1 MQLETHY
8 LNLYDELGVRTTGD
22 RKPVT
27 VDRLTGVFQ
36 CTDRNAK
43 FIIRKME
50 EAGWIAWHPG
60 RGRGRTSEIEL
71 HIEREQMLQA
81 IAKRLAEQGDVRHA
95 MNFVHERA
103 ASSES
108 ADRFSAWLSDF
119 FGFRQEDRSERTTDT
134 LRVPVF
140 DQILSLDP
148 ARIYFC
154 GEGHL
159 CRQIYD
165 SLVKYDPETEG
176 VVPRLAHHWES
187 NKDATRWTFYLRKGV
202 LFHHKR
208 ELDAH
213 DVVFTFERLRDHSN
227 FWMID
232 SVAAK
237 QPYVV
242 EFRLKESC
250 VWFPRIA
257 GFDNASILPRDV
269 VKQRGDAFF
278 SVPIGTGPFQ
288 IAKLTEQM
296 CVLDAFPYYYLGRAH
311 LDRVEM
317 HYISEAAE
325 LEAAHSPIE
334 LVNKG
339 SSNAPLPTG
348 YLERLRTST
357 AGCCRLLAFNM
368 KREGPQRNA
377 AFREALSLMIDREDM
392 LTRLGDDRLRLAEG
406 FHDNAAAGTPP
417 APSAVPARIR
427 ELLAESGYDG
437 ETIILD
443 SNVNREREAMLLRE
457 YAARYGVRLELRLSR
472 FCDFHK
478 YANQTPGHVVF
489 YNAVFEDGEATFVD
503 MVFSPRSAVG
513 MHLLDDSLQRASQE
527 IVRRMFRE
535 RTAEGRW
542 NCVAELS
549 RLVRSSH
556 AIVFLFH
563 SAFDSYYSPRI
574 GGVAHNTLGL
584 IDYRNVWYKTARDED
599 AFAENG
605 QWALA

>member
-8 LNLYDELGVRTTGD
+8 LNLYDELGANTPGERM
-22 RKPVT
+22 PVT
-27 VDRLTGVFQ
+27 VERLSGVFQ

-43 FIIRKME
+43 FILRKME

-71 HIEREQMLQA
+71 NVEREQILQD
-81 IAKRLAEQGDVRHA
+81 IAKRLAEQGDVRNA
-95 MNFVHERA
+95 MNLVHERA
-103 ASSES
+103 RTPES
-108 ADRFSAWLSDF
+108 AERFSAWLSDF

-134 LRVPVF
+134 LRIPVF

-148 ARIYFC
+148 ALIYFC

-165 SLVKYDPETEG
+165 TLVKYDPESDG

-187 NKDATRWTFYLRKGV
+187 NEDATRWTFYLRKGV

-237 QPYVV
+237 QAYVV
-242 EFRLKESC
+242 EFRLKDSC

-257 GFDNASILPRDV
+257 GFDNASILPRDA

-288 IAKLTEQM
+288 IAKLTEQV

-317 HYISEAAE
+317 HFISEGNE
-325 LEAAHSPIE
+325 LEAARGPVD
-334 LVNKG
+334 LVHKG
-339 SSNAPLPTG
+339 SCNAPLPTG

-368 KREGPQRNA
+368 KREGPQRNP
-377 AFREALSLMIDREDM
+377 AFREALGLMIDREDM
-392 LTRLGDDRLRLAEG
+392 MARLGDDRLRLAEG
-406 FHDNAAAGTPP
+406 FCDVGAETPSAPP
-417 APSAVPARIR
+417 ADPDRIR
-427 ELLAESGYDG
+427 ELLAKSGYDG

-457 YAARYGVRLELRLSR
+457 YAARYGVRIEPRLSR
-472 FCDFHK
+472 FCDFYK
-478 YANQTPGHVVF
+478 YANQTPGHIVF
-489 YNAVFEDGEATFVD
+489 YNAVFEDGEATFID

-513 MHLLDDSLQRASQE
+513 MHLLDDELRNAARS

-556 AIVFLFH
+556 AILFLFH
-563 SAFDSYYSPRI
+563 SAFDSYYNPRI
-574 GGVAHNTLGL
+574 GGVSHNTLGL
-584 IDYRNVWYKTARDED
+584 IDYRNVWYKTAQEED
-599 AFAENG
+599 AADRL
-605 QWALA
+605 QQALV